1 MKTPEELEDWVAERT
16 QSFEEAFLAGK
27 FGRADMDAEQI
38 YTVLRFIS
46 MEQEAEQIMD
56 KLGWDRIEKA
66 FAEARTNVGRGPD
79 HKKAV

>member
-1 MKTPEELEDWVAERT
+1 MKTPEELEDWVAERA

-27 FGRADMDAEQI
+27 FGRAAMDAEQI

-79 HKKAV
+79 YKKAV

>member
-1 MKTPEELEDWVAERT
+1 MKTPEELEEWVAKRA
-16 QSFEEAFLAGK
+16 QNFKEAFSTGK
-27 FGRADMDAEQI
+27 FGQAAMAAEQI

-66 FAEARTNVGRGPD
+66 FAEVRVNVKRGSD
-79 HKKAV
+79 YKKAV

>member
-1 MKTPEELEDWVAERT
+1 MKTPEELEDWVAERA
-16 QSFEEAFLAGK
+16 QSFEETFSTEK
-27 FGRADMDAEQI
+27 FGQAAMAAEQI

>member
-1 MKTPEELEDWVAERT
+1 MKTQEELEEWVAERA
-16 QSFEEAFLAGK
+16 QSFEEDFSVGK
-27 FGRADMDAEQI
+27 FGQAAMTAEQI

-66 FAEARTNVGRGPD
+66 FAEARVNVKRGSD
-79 HKKAV
+79 YKKAV

>member
-1 MKTPEELEDWVAERT
+1 MA
-16 QSFEEAFLAGK
+16 
-27 FGRADMDAEQI
+27 AEQI

-66 FAEARTNVGRGPD
+66 FAEARINVKRGSD
-79 HKKAV
+79 YKKAV

>member
-1 MKTPEELEDWVAERT
+1 MKTPEELEEWVAERA
-16 QSFEEAFLAGK
+16 QSFEEAFSVGK
-27 FGRADMDAEQI
+27 FGRAAMAAEQI

-66 FAEARTNVGRGPD
+66 YAEARTNVRRGSD
-79 HKKAV
+79 RKKAV

>member
-1 MKTPEELEDWVAERT
+1 MKTPEELEDWVTERA
-16 QSFEEAFLAGK
+16 QSFEEAFLAEK
-27 FGRADMDAEQI
+27 FGRAAMDAEQI

-66 FAEARTNVGRGPD
+66 FAEARTNVGREPD

>member
-1 MKTPEELEDWVAERT
+1 MKTPEELEDWVAERA
-16 QSFEEAFLAGK
+16 QSFEETFSAGK
-27 FGRADMDAEQI
+27 FGRAAMDAEQI

-56 KLGWDRIEKA
+56 KLGWDRIEKV
-66 FAEARTNVGRGPD
+66 FAEARINVKRGPD